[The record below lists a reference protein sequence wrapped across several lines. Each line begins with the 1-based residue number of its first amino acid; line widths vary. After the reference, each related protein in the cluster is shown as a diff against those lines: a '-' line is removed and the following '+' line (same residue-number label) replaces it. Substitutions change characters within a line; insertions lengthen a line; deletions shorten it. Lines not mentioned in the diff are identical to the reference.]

1 MAGLILDTPV
11 FLWWINNA
19 SDLSTAARHGIS
31 DSKNDCFLSIAS
43 CWEMAIKASL
53 GKLKLPNPIERFVSE
68 QLRVNDFK
76 LLAIDIRH
84 VAKTEKLP
92 FYHRDPIDRLL
103 IAQALTEKLTIVAAD
118 NNFKKYGVK
127 ILW

>member
-1 MAGLILDTPV
+1 MPKLLLDTRV
-11 FLWWINNA
+11 FLWWVNNS
-19 SDLSTAARHGIS
+19 SDLSIAARHAIS
-31 DSKNDCFLSIAS
+31 DSNNDCFLSIAS

-92 FYHRDPIDRLL
+92 FYHRDPFDRLL
-103 IAQALTEKLTIVAAD
+103 IAQALAEKLTIVAED
-118 NNFKKYGVK
+118 KSFKKYGVK